1 MNSTLSPRV
10 AATASESPHAR
21 SRTSGLTEAPKS
33 FRRRARKLVKK
44 LILKAHRAALRA
56 GVAVLP
62 NHYYSA
68 VPDLNLLRKTKHIWA
83 RKSELVGV
91 ESDIDGQVRRVK
103 EICSPFEAEY
113 RENRTYRQ
121 ATEAECGPGFGY
133 IEAQALH
140 GAIRHFRPEEIIEV
154 GSGVSTSCALAATA
168 LNEKE
173 GAPKCSITCVE
184 PYPRTWLKHAPVQ
197 LVERP
202 VQTLDVRDFE
212 RLGAGSLLFIDSSHT
227 VKTGS
232 DTNYLILEV
241 LPRLRPGVIVHF
253 HDIYLPYDYQ
263 RDALDSFWQWQETAL
278 LHAFLIG
285 NRGVRVLFSLGQLH
299 YERPD
304 ALETTFPEYRAQRG
318 QDGLLDSSYDPLDE
332 IPDHFPASIFLEV
345 LGHH

>member
-1 MNSTLSPRV
+1 M
-10 AATASESPHAR
+10 
-21 SRTSGLTEAPKS
+21 
-33 FRRRARKLVKK
+33 
-44 LILKAHRAALRA
+44 
-56 GVAVLP
+56 LP

-68 VPDLNLLRKTKHIWA
+68 VPDLNLLRKTKHVWA

-91 ESDIDGQVRRVK
+91 ESDIEGQVRRVK

-113 RENRTYRQ
+113 RGNRTYRQ
-121 ATEAECGPGFGY
+121 ATQAECGPGFGY
-133 IEAQALH
+133 VEAQAWH
-140 GAIRHFRPEEIIEV
+140 GVIRHFRPEEIIEV

-173 GAPKCSITCVE
+173 GAPKCRITCVE
-184 PYPRTWLKHAPVQ
+184 PYPRTWLKHAPVHLIQ
-197 LVERP
+197 RP
-202 VQTLDVRDFE
+202 VQMMDVRNFE

-263 RDALDSFWQWQETAL
+263 RDALESFWQWQETAL

-285 NRGVRVLFSLGQLH
+285 NRAVRVLFSLGQMH

-304 ALETTFPEYRAQRG
+304 ALETTFPEYRAQRSK
-318 QDGLLDSSYDPLDE
+318 DGLLDSSYDPFDE

>member
-1 MNSTLSPRV
+1 MNSTLSSRGV
-10 AATASESPHAR
+10 ATAAESPQAG
-21 SRTSGLTEAPKS
+21 SRITDLTDVPIS
-33 FRRRARKLVKK
+33 FRSRARKIAKK
-44 LILKAHRAALRA
+44 LILRIHKAALRA
-56 GVAVLP
+56 GVVVLP

-68 VPDLNLLRKTKHIWA
+68 VPDLNLLRETKHIWA

-91 ESDIDGQVRRVK
+91 ESDLAGQVDRLE
-103 EICSPFEAEY
+103 EICSPSEIEY
-113 RENRTYRQ
+113 RGNRTYKQ

-140 GAIRHFRPEEIIEV
+140 AVIRHFRPDLIIEV
-154 GSGVSTSCALAATA
+154 GSGVSTSCALAAVA

-173 GAPKCSITCVE
+173 GSPRCRITCVE
-184 PYPRTWLKHAPVQ
+184 PYPRQWLKDAPVQ
-197 LVERP
+197 LLQRP
-202 VQTLDVRDFE
+202 VQSLDIKEFDS
-212 RLGAGSLLFIDSSHT
+212 LGPGSLLFIDSSHT

-285 NRGVRVLFSLGQLH
+285 NRSVRVLFSLGQLH

-304 ALETTFPEYRAQRG
+304 ALARTFPEYRAQRG
-318 QDGLLDSSYDPLDE
+318 ADGLLDSSYDPLDE
-332 IPDHFPASIFLEV
+332 IPEHFPASIFLEV
-345 LGHH
+345 LRQH

>member
-1 MNSTLSPRV
+1 MNSALSSRG
-10 AATASESPHAR
+10 AATAAESPHAGSQISDWTDAPITLR
-21 SRTSGLTEAPKS
+21 S
-33 FRRRARKLVKK
+33 RARKIAKK
-44 LILKAHRAALRA
+44 LILKTHKAALRA

-68 VPDLNLLRKTKHIWA
+68 VPDLNLLRETKHIWA

-91 ESDIDGQVRRVK
+91 ESDIEGQVRRVE
-103 EICSPFEAEY
+103 EICSPFEFEY
-113 RENRTYRQ
+113 RGNRTYRH
-121 ATEAECGPGFGY
+121 ATESRCGPGFGY

-140 GAIRHFRPEEIIEV
+140 GVIRHFKPEVILEV
-154 GSGVSTSCALAATA
+154 GSGVSTSCALAAAA
-168 LNEKE
+168 LNEK
-173 GAPKCSITCVE
+173 GGSPRCQILCVE
-184 PYPRTWLKHAPVQ
+184 PYPRPWLKNAPVQ
-197 LVERP
+197 LLERP
-202 VQTLDVRDFE
+202 VQTLDLKEFE
-212 RLGAGSLLFIDSSHT
+212 GLGPGSLLFIDSSHT

-232 DTNYLILEV
+232 DANFLILEV

-263 RDALDSFWQWQETAL
+263 RDALDSFWQWQETVL

-304 ALETTFPEYRAQRG
+304 ALERTFPEYRAQRG
-318 QDGLLDSSYDPLDE
+318 KDGLLDSSYGPFDE

-345 LGHH
+345 LG